1 MEVSDTEISRSC
13 MWDADERDRISNLR
27 KLIPDRVINERIKKL
42 FVPGTELPREPDE
55 QPVPLL
61 VINAPHEGERK

>member
-1 MEVSDTEISRSC
+1 MQVIDTEVSRSC

-27 KLIPDRVINERIKKL
+27 KLIPDRVINERRQKL
-42 FVPGTELPREPDE
+42 LVPGTELPREPDE
-55 QPVPLL
+55 HAVPLL